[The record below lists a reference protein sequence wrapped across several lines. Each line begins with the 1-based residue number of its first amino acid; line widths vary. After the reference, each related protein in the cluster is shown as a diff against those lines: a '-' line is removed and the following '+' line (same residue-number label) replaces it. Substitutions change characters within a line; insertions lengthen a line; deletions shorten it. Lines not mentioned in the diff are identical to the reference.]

1 MDVEA
6 KNIAYVATSDTLAC
20 VNLGVVVSLSV
31 LLAITTSLLLGT
43 LVLGTYILAVTF
55 FYFLFKKRV
64 ALGNLLSIFV
74 GGTPAHDKCH
84 NEKCQ
89 NSSGC
94 NVCGDNSCN
103 RSKEPLYQPVPNEEI
118 MINAELDESIESL
131 LNRILQDFVESW
143 YSQISSDIA
152 FELELRHCLRRACTI
167 VLQRGLKINLA
178 EIIFVKLL
186 PAAVSH
192 LEDYLIIR
200 EMSQKQRIPFVRAA
214 VQHLGK
220 RLHPATFNR
229 DRELDYLR
237 QISECVMPT
246 LVAQSQLQCQIFHSL
261 MRELLAGWVL
271 LPLSDVLADP
281 SILNS
286 LLLLLLGHQ
295 QLTQYKDADNEPQV
309 KFLEKFV
316 DYSPKYSSALHPD
329 LSNILNN
336 QKLLYAFMQFLKGE
350 RSVHI
355 LQFCLDVEE
364 FNRKMLTPDISAEEK
379 ELLYKD
385 AMDLYS
391 VYFNP
396 ESPDNIGLPP
406 SIVQSMKEVLSED
419 VGKLRTSPPLFEAI
433 NHAYRILE
441 NKLCPLFHASDDVI
455 SLYCESGKRRNILEH
470 PFKQKPTRW
479 LRWLAGPR
487 VLTTGVRSGTRPNRR
502 PPDNVGAVARISS
515 RLHKI
520 KGVLRGPVEGHT
532 FDSDPGIDLV
542 DSEYAEDLQLT
553 DSADRNLSVWS
564 VSIPAVKTK
573 LDASN
578 KPYSVFYIDIQKFDA
593 SKEDETENSHWTV
606 ERRYND
612 FYALEAKLTEFH
624 GEFSDNQLP
633 PRRML
638 LFSAPSAQ
646 FLETRKQVFEDYLK
660 KLLSKPSLRGSDLLF
675 AFLRVPGEFSEMNSS
690 PDALSRLLRRTVP
703 LTLRKERGQHLE
715 PFLNGFFTSTE
726 GKKTSKLEYKDVSQE
741 SPPVRNIRNIKG
753 PVFRNNFDL
762 REGSAPCSGDSSR
775 TNTVSPV
782 LSPTFKQGGFTSSII
797 RIGLVVYNMSRSS
810 LRVALSIQALIG
822 STLDTIVS
830 YFVGRALKTLLVAPR
845 LAHLTHLLQGA
856 IFNSKSTHWNSYE
869 IEERAGRE
877 LDQFCSKYWL
887 AKVAAPACKGAFCAV
902 QSPQLNKQL
911 LYILLDLVIEE
922 LFPELSHS

>member
-6 KNIAYVATSDTLAC
+6 KKIAYVTISDTLAC
-20 VNLGVVVSLSV
+20 VNLGIVLSLSA
-31 LLAITTSLLLGT
+31 LLAITTSFILGVF
-43 LVLGTYILAVTF
+43 VLGTYVLGVTL
-55 FYFLFKKRV
+55 FYFLLKKRV
-64 ALGNLLSIFV
+64 AVGNLLSIFT
-74 GGTPAHDKCH
+74 GENST

-89 NSSGC
+89 NEKCQNTTGC
-94 NVCGDNSCN
+94 NICGDGSCN
-103 RSKEPLYQPVPNEEI
+103 RSKEPLYEAIRHGEI

-143 YSQISSDIA
+143 YSQISSDKA

-167 VLQRGLKINLA
+167 VLQRGLQINLA
-178 EIIFVKLL
+178 ETIFVKLL
-186 PAAVSH
+186 PAAVNH

-200 EMSQKQRIPFVRAA
+200 EMSQNQRIPFVRAA
-214 VQHLGK
+214 VQHLGT

-237 QISECVMPT
+237 QITECVLPS
-246 LVAQSQLQCQIFHSL
+246 LVAQSQLQCQNFHAL
-261 MRELLAGWVL
+261 MRELIAGWVL
-271 LPLSDVLADP
+271 LPLADVLADP

-295 QLTQYKDADNEPQV
+295 QLTQYKDVDNEPKV

-336 QKLLYAFMQFLKGE
+336 QKLLYAFMQFLKAE

-364 FNRKMLTPDISAEEK
+364 FNRKMLTPDISSEEK

-396 ESPDNIGLPP
+396 ESPDNIGLP
-406 SIVQSMKEVLSED
+406 SDIVHSMKEVLTED

-433 NHAYRILE
+433 NHAYRLLE
-441 NKLCPLFHASDDVI
+441 NKLCPLFHASDD
-455 SLYCESGKRRNILEH
+455 
-470 PFKQKPTRW
+470 FF
-479 LRWLAGPR
+479 RWLAGPR
-487 VLTTGVRSGTRPNRR
+487 VLTTGVRSGTSSPLSQGSPARNRPNRR
-502 PPDNVGAVARISS
+502 PTENVGAVARISS

-542 DSEYAEDLQLT
+542 DSEYAEDLQLS
-553 DSADRNLSVWS
+553 DSTDRNLSVWS

-573 LDASN
+573 LDASS
-578 KPYSVFYIDIQKFDA
+578 KPYSVFYIEIQKVDA
-593 SKEDETENSHWTV
+593 LKEDDSEKSHWKV

-612 FYALEAKLTEFH
+612 FYALEAKLIEFH
-624 GEFSDNQLP
+624 GEFPDNQLP

-646 FLETRKQVFEDYLK
+646 FLESRKQVFEDYLK

-715 PFLNGFFTSTE
+715 PFLNGFFSSTE

-741 SPPVRNIRNIKG
+741 SPPVRDIRNIIG
-753 PVFRNNFDL
+753 PIFQNNFNL
-762 REGSAPCSGDSSR
+762 TEESAPCSVDSSR
-775 TNTVSPV
+775 TNMCSP
-782 LSPTFKQGGFTSSII
+782 LLGPIIQQGGFTSSLIH
-797 RIGLVVYNMSRSS
+797 IGLVVYNMSKSS

-822 STLDTIVS
+822 STLDAILS

-856 IFNSKSTHWNSYE
+856 IFNSKSAHWNSME

-887 AKVAAPACKGAFCAV
+887 AKLAAPACKGAFCAV

-911 LYILLDLVIEE
+911 LYVLLDLVIEE